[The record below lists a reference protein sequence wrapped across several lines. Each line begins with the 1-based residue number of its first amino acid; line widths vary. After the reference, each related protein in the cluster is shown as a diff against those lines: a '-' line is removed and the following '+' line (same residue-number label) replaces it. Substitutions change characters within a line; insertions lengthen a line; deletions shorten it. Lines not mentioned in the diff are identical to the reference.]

1 MANNLS
7 NEAEQQRQLKERYV
21 WEFREW
27 LAHPI
32 TVAAFRALNEKR
44 EQYNRLAQ
52 EAAYSG
58 DREKTVSNAL
68 IARALGTEMEV
79 LKTDQR
85 K

>member
-1 MANNLS
+1 MANNNLN
-7 NEAEQQRQLKERYV
+7 NEEQQRQLKERFA

-32 TVAAFRALNEKR
+32 TVAAFRAINEKR

-68 IARALGTEMEV
+68 IARALGTEIEL
-79 LKTDQR
+79 LKTDNR